1 MNESVLF
8 FGKSRKVRLH
18 GAIKSYFR
26 KAPARASGALT
37 ICDDIMSRIAT
48 PADQL
53 QNASSLV
60 WRLIDTRDGLLA
72 ADYYTHTQWISLYQ
86 GRGAECVSAQRA
98 HPRGLGR
105 SYSRDRGNRMPVTEL
120 IRQSQYAR
128 HTRRLERMVVHLK
141 RALRINLSAAE
152 ACQSLANAL
161 AAGRNS
167 ASGGDDDALQR
178 LRLPGYGIA

>member
-1 MNESVLF
+1 MLP
-8 FGKSRKVRLH
+8 RL
-18 GAIKSYFR
+18 INFK
-26 KAPARASGALT
+26 
-37 ICDDIMSRIAT
+37 
-48 PADQL
+48 
-53 QNASSLV
+53 NASSLV

-141 RALRINLSAAE
+141 RALRVNSSAAE
-152 ACQSLANAL
+152 AWQSLANAL
-161 AAGRNS
+161 AAGRSSEAEVMTMRSNGS
-167 ASGGDDDALQR
+167 DFQDTALHR
-178 LRLPGYGIA
+178 RSSEAERGKRKR